1 MPCYYT
7 TVIAAISQYR
17 SLTEVI
23 KMILLDFSA
32 KTPIYEQI
40 KEQVVFLVHKGV
52 YAPFDQLP
60 SIRALA
66 AELGVNVNTV
76 KRAFSELEE
85 SGVVYTKAGK
95 GVFVSKGAVDNED
108 LKEKAMSNVKTAIN
122 SAMAMGVKK
131 EELLLLIEELFN
143 TI

>member
-1 MPCYYT
+1 
-7 TVIAAISQYR
+7 
-17 SLTEVI
+17 
-23 KMILLDFSA
+23 MILLDFSA

-52 YAPFDQLP
+52 YAPDDQLP

-66 AELGVNVNTV
+66 AELSVNVNTV

-95 GVFVSKGAVDNED
+95 GIFVSKGAVLNEN
-108 LKEKAMSNVKTAIN
+108 LKEKALQSVKTAVS
-122 SAMAMGVKK
+122 SAISMGVKK
-131 EELLLLIEELFN
+131 YELLTLIEELFN
-143 TI
+143 NI